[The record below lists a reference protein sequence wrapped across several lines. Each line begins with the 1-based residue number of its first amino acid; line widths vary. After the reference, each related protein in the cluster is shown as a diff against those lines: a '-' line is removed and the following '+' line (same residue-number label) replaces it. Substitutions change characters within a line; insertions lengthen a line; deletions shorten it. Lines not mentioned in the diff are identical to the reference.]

1 MTDENAE
8 GCIACGWTS
17 KQQRQCCYSSH
28 VKLIYGAHNRGVWS
42 IGSDLILKER
52 PDEGPKLEV
61 KALSQLI
68 AHKDIPVPK
77 VLRDWVDDN
86 HRYFILE
93 ERVDGQMLEEAWPFL
108 STSQKALIADQVAEA
123 TISSESK
130 RNLKKRF
137 PPCEPYVLTHC
148 DLNAGNIMVKD
159 GKLVGILDWEYAAY
173 YPVWY
178 EYVSASWGLTEMD
191 AEWKT
196 LLRERLDA
204 YGDAKEFWTYLC
216 HLRQYPNIDGEGR
229 EILEKLP
236 SD

>member
-93 ERVDGQMLEEAWPFL
+93 ERVDGQTLEEAWPSL
-108 STSQKALIADQVAEA
+108 STSQKALIADQVAEV
-123 TISSESK
+123 
-130 RNLKKRF
+130 RNQLKNITS
-137 PPCEPYVLTHC
+137 PSIQSVDQGPCIPGLLFFDLEP
-148 DLNAGNIMVKD
+148 
-159 GKLVGILDWEYAAY
+159 
-173 YPVWY
+173 
-178 EYVSASWGLTEMD
+178 
-191 AEWKT
+191 
-196 LLRERLDA
+196 
-204 YGDAKEFWTYLC
+204 
-216 HLRQYPNIDGEGR
+216 
-229 EILEKLP
+229 
-236 SD
+236 